1 MKFVF
6 KAGFAAIAAA
16 LSVSANA
23 QWAGLNNYVKVGEY
37 ALPTL
42 SPNPYSAAEF
52 EASAVTWNKDTNTL
66 FMLGDGGGYIMQT
79 TLTGAVIDY
88 MKLPAGTSPQG
99 NEFYDPEGLAY
110 IGGGKFVMTEERY
123 RTAVQFI
130 YSGSVSGGTP
140 LARSQ
145 TSTVKLGTTVGNQG
159 LEGVTYDPSTGGYI
173 FVNEKVDPSTAQQNI
188 FQTQINFAA
197 GTASNGSATT
207 LNNTSLFA
215 PGNVGLG
222 AFNDVFALANVYGST
237 VTGNQNLLVLT
248 VGGTLKEVTRGGTV
262 VGSLALTGALP
273 GTYPTEGITMD
284 GNGLIY
290 VVTDNGNPGTQSAL
304 LVYAAAPVPEP
315 EGYGLALAGL
325 GALGFVVRRKKS
337 ARADAAA

>member
-1 MKFVF
+1 MEFVL
-6 KAGFAAIAAA
+6 KAGFAAVIAA
-16 LSVSANA
+16 VSSTSYA
-23 QWAGLNNYVKVGEY
+23 QWTGLNNYVKVGQY

-42 SPNPYSAAEF
+42 SPNPYGAVEF

-79 TLTGAVIDY
+79 TLNGTVIDY
-88 MKLPAGTSPQG
+88 MKLPSGSSPQR

-123 RTAVQFI
+123 RTAVQFT
-130 YSGSVSGGTP
+130 YSGSATGGTP
-140 LARSQ
+140 LARSSTQ
-145 TSTVKLGTTVGNQG
+145 TVKLGTTVGNQG
-159 LEGVTYDPSTGGYI
+159 LEGVTYDPITGGFI
-173 FVNEKVDPSTAQQNI
+173 FANEKVDPTGATQNV
-188 FQTQINFAA
+188 FQTQINFTS
-197 GTASNGSATT
+197 GTATNGNATT

-215 PGNVGLG
+215 PSNVGLG
-222 AFNDVFALANVYGST
+222 TFNDVFALSNVYGSA
-237 VTGNQNLLVLT
+237 VSGNQNLLVLA
-248 VGGTLKEVTRGGTV
+248 VAGSIKEVTRAGTV
-262 VGSLALTGALP
+262 VGSLSLTGALP

-325 GALGFVVRRKKS
+325 GALGFVARRKKAAS
-337 ARADAAA
+337 ASV

>member
-1 MKFVF
+1 MKFVL
-6 KAGFAAIAAA
+6 KAGFAAVIAA
-16 LSVSANA
+16 VSSTSYA
-23 QWAGLNNYVKVGEY
+23 QWTGLNNYVKVGEY

-42 SPNPYSAAEF
+42 SPNPYAAVEF

-79 TLTGAVIDY
+79 TLNGTVIDY
-88 MKLPAGTSPQG
+88 MKLPSGSSPQG

-123 RTAVQFI
+123 RTAVQFT
-130 YSGSVSGGTP
+130 YSGSATGGTP

-145 TSTVKLGTTVGNQG
+145 TSTVKLATTVGNTG
-159 LEGVTYDPSTGGYI
+159 LEGISYDPVTGGYI
-173 FVNEKVDPSTAQQNI
+173 FINETSGTGASQNI
-188 FQTQINFAA
+188 FQTQINFSGLG

-207 LNNTSLFA
+207 VNNTSLFA

-222 AFNDVFALANVYGST
+222 TFNDVFALSNVYGSA
-237 VTGNQNLLVLT
+237 VSGNQNLLVLA
-248 VGGTLKEVTRGGTV
+248 VAGSIKEVTRAGTV
-262 VGSLALTGALP
+262 VGSLSLTGALP

-325 GALGFVVRRKKS
+325 GALGFVARRKKAAS
-337 ARADAAA
+337 ASV